1 MIPNYHSWHTLQND
15 LLIPNTKSCRKPDT
29 KNWYHKTIGKK
40 NKEKTLYINNIWLIY
55 STSRKSN
62 TKNLLFPKV
71 PCVVSLY
78 IWIQKNGCIIKET
91 IPTPFRN
98 YRPSAKGLH
107 LIDTFSACTGEKPGR
122 YLIPYFSGFCPAW
135 TIREHY
141 YDTKNLREK

>member
-1 MIPNYHSWHTLQND
+1 MINTLHFQ
-15 LLIPNTKSCRKPDT
+15 
-29 KNWYHKTIGKK
+29 
-40 NKEKTLYINNIWLIY
+40 
-55 STSRKSN
+55 TSRKSN

-78 IWIQKNGCIIKET
+78 TWIQENGCIIKERT
-91 IPTPFRN
+91 PTPFRN

-107 LIDTFSACTGEKPGR
+107 LIDTFSACTGEKPGK

-141 YDTKNLREK
+141 YDTKKTYLIVFFSLLFGRVFSNLYICVCRN